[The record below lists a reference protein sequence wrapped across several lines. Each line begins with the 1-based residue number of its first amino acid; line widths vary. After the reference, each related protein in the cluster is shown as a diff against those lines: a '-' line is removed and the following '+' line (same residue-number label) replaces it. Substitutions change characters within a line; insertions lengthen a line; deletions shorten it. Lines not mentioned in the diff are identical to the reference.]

1 MSEKRN
7 KGMSR
12 REFARRAA
20 LASAAALSP
29 AAALPAKANAAA
41 MPGSGQASDPAAKSV
56 QQPPNAPKLS
66 AESQAEA
73 DARAQVIFAQ
83 YGSRFSDDE
92 KTDIHRLC
100 VVAQQQVDRV
110 RAYHLRYGDAP
121 ALYLKPLVEREKKTA
136 STPAAKPTAA
146 ASPSKTSTKT
156 APSDKKP

>member
-29 AAALPAKANAAA
+29 AAA
-41 MPGSGQASDPAAKSV
+41 MPGSGHASDPAAKSV

-83 YGSRFSDDE
+83 YGSRFSDDQ

-121 ALYLKPLVEREKKTA
+121 A
-136 STPAAKPTAA
+136 
-146 ASPSKTSTKT
+146 
-156 APSDKKP
+156 